1 MRVLHVNTERG
12 WRGGER
18 QTLLTVRGLLERGVW
33 AGLVAQ
39 PGCPLYSAA
48 AERGV
53 IVHPLRIRGGF
64 DPLAALRLARIVRD
78 SGAGLLHLQTAHAGN
93 LALLARLF
101 GARPLLVASRRVDF
115 RVKSAWKYNRFDAV
129 AAVSEAIRR
138 ILIEGGVEGE
148 RIRVIRDGIPV
159 DVRRPP
165 SVDALRRELA
175 EEGEGDEE
183 GGPLV
188 GAVGHLTAHKG
199 HRHLL
204 EALPAILEQRPRLKL
219 ALIGDGELR
228 GALERQAR
236 ELGVA
241 GRVVFAG
248 FRADALDLLWAL
260 DLLVLPSVEEGLC
273 TTLLD
278 AMLRGVPIVASA
290 AGGIPEALDDGRF
303 GRLVPPGH
311 PQALAEAVVAVLADE
326 AGRRAMTE
334 GAGEWVRRRFGAD
347 AMVDAT
353 LNLYRELSG

>member
-39 PGCPLYSAA
+39 PGSPLCRAA
-48 AERGV
+48 AEHGV

-78 SGAGLLHLQTAHAGN
+78 SGAGILHLQTWHAGN

-101 GARPLLVASRRVDF
+101 GCRQLLVASRRVDF
-115 RVKSAWKYNRFDAV
+115 RVTSARKYNRFDRI
-129 AAVSEAIRR
+129 AAVSEATRR
-138 ILIEGGVEGE
+138 ILVEEGVEGE
-148 RIRVIRDGIPV
+148 RIRVVREGVPV
-159 DVRRPP
+159 DVGRPAG
-165 SVDALRRELA
+165 VDALRRALA
-175 EEGEGDEE
+175 EEGGE

-188 GAVGHLTAHKG
+188 GAVGHLTARKG
-199 HRHLL
+199 HRHLI
-204 EALPAILEQRPRLKL
+204 EALPLIHEKLPRLKL
-219 ALIGDGELR
+219 ALIGAGELR

-241 GRVVFAG
+241 ERVVFTG

-290 AGGIPEALDDGRF
+290 AGGIPEALDGGRF

-311 PQALAEAVVAVLADE
+311 PQALAEAVVAVLADDP
-326 AGRRAMTE
+326 GRRAMTE